1 MLLNDVIFHHPG
13 SAASARKISVDRLL
27 SDVDAD
33 SEPSAASSNR
43 RSSGGQKQ
51 SNSAASN
58 SRSASRQP
66 SVDELEVGSC
76 LT

>member
-1 MLLNDVIFHHPG
+1 MLLNDVILYHPG

-51 SNSAASN
+51 SNSASN

-66 SVDELEVGSC
+66 SVDELEVGC
-76 LT
+76 GLT